1 MKFIDNWQNMVAK
14 ARAQRVPVGAGYDAM
29 KAYVLGAALTLEC
42 QVCHQ
47 PVLIETPV
55 FLVHQTCSYGC
66 GAWVWHQGGLWEW
79 SYKGESSVHALAE
92 CRVRQSVES
101 MRARRKFVEELR
113 QQGNIPFDR
122 C

>member
-1 MKFIDNWQNMVAK
+1 MKFIENWQNMVAR

-29 KAYVLGAALTLEC
+29 KAYILEAALTLEC

-47 PVLIETPV
+47 PVLIETPI
-55 FLVHQTCSYGC
+55 FLVHQSCSHGC
-66 GAWVWHQGGLWEW
+66 GSWVWHQGGLWEW
-79 SYKGESSVHALAE
+79 SVD
-92 CRVRQSVES
+92 RVRNMSAVQQVEV
-101 MRARRKFVEELR
+101 MRARQVFLVEMR